1 MRWIAGVALLLAPL
15 VAGGQEPA
23 AEKPFVISF
32 VRDSA
37 TLADTGV
44 VREAY
49 ARIGIEV
56 QFEGF
61 LAAEALEAASA
72 GQVDAELQR
81 IGGAQRR
88 FPSLIPVPIPIN
100 DLQAAVFSS
109 SYQFPIRGWHSL
121 RPYRVG
127 IVKGILFS
135 ERGTAGMDVRVA
147 ADYPQ
152 VLRWLA
158 RGTVDVAVVP
168 RIDGLEALRLSGL
181 TGIHEL
187 DGVLETMFLYH
198 YVHERHRE
206 LVPRLQAVLKQM
218 LLDGTTRR
226 LRDESHS
233 RALRGGS

>member
-1 MRWIAGVALLLAPL
+1 MHWIVGLALLLAPL
-15 VAGGQEPA
+15 VAGGEELA
-23 AEKPFVISF
+23 AGKPFVISF

-49 ARIGIEV
+49 ARLGIEV
-56 QFEGF
+56 RLEGF
-61 LAAEALEAASA
+61 LAAEALAAANA

-88 FPSLIPVPIPIN
+88 FPNLIQVPIPVN
-100 DLQAAVFSS
+100 ELQATVLSG
-109 SYQFPIRGWHSL
+109 SYDFPVRGWHSL

-147 ADYPQ
+147 PDYPQ
-152 VLRWLA
+152 LLGWLA
-158 RGTVDVAVVP
+158 DKTVDVAVVP
-168 RIDGLEALRLSGL
+168 RLDALEALRVSRLA
-181 TGIHEL
+181 GIQEL

-198 YVHERHRE
+198 YVHERHGD

-226 LRDESHS
+226 LRDAAHA
-233 RALRGGS
+233 RVLGGGS